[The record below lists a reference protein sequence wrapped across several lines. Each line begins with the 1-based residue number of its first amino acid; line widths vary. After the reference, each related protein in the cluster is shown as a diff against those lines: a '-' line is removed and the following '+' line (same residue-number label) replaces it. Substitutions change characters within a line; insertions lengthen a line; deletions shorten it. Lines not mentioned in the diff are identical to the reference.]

1 MSFKDL
7 DHKILLSKTIV
18 TNVVKSKISA
28 KVLRKR
34 SDRGLT
40 LKISS
45 KRFKTNNGYL
55 PNSIKS

>member
-1 MSFKDL
+1 M
-7 DHKILLSKTIV
+7 KILLSKTIV

>member
-45 KRFKTNNGYL
+45 ERFKTNNGYL

>member
-45 KRFKTNNGYL
+45 KRLKTNNGYL

>member
-34 SDRGLT
+34 SDRGL
-40 LKISS
+40 K
-45 KRFKTNNGYL
+45 KKYL
-55 PNSIKS
+55 PNVSKLTTATYLTL